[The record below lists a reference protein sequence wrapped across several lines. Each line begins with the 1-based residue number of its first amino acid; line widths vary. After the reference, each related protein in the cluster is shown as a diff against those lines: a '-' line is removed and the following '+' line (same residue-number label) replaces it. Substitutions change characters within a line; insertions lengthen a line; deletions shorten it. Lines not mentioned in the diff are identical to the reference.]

1 MFPSRGACVR
11 QSGPSGPSHVATS
24 LVLALV
30 LSQGLGAGCS
40 GSAGGRQDDGDQTPA
55 GMSPGGKQP
64 GGKTPGGNAGG
75 GSGNGGVTD
84 PGPTEPGVSAG
95 VAPLRR
101 LTADQYRN
109 SVRDLLGLKDTVPTT
124 ALPADETLNDRFA
137 TNIVRPLQDS
147 DLGRYADAA
156 AGLAQKAAAN
166 LQGVVP
172 CDPARGDA
180 ACAMAFIDA
189 FGRRAYRRPLTGV
202 EAGRLKALYDAGE
215 SFTDGVRLVIEGI
228 LQSPNFLYLIE
239 PFPANAT
246 GKVVALDGWSVA
258 ARLSYLF
265 WNSTPDDALLT
276 AAGAG
281 QLAAPE
287 GIATQA
293 ARLMASEHFTETA
306 AAFHTAWLGLT
317 ELTGADK
324 DAQRFPLW
332 NDQLKATMALEAPH
346 FVAYVL
352 REGDGRLD
360 TLLGAHF
367 SFLSG
372 SLYDV
377 YGVAKP
383 AAAMAATWQRV
394 DLKPGERAGLL
405 TQPGLLAGLAKADRT
420 SYVRRGKMVREALF
434 CADIPP
440 PPPGVNDSDEMIP
453 VTATAR
459 ERAAQHRKSPDCAS
473 CHEQFDPIGFAFENY
488 DAIGRYRTV
497 DEAGKGIDATATISD
512 TAKLDGPIKNVLDL
526 IQKLGSDSEVRACVA
541 RQWMRFALGR
551 NETEEDEPSIKGA
564 VAAFGANDGKVAD
577 LLIALARSD
586 SFRHQKVR

>member
-1 MFPSRGACVR
+1 MFPSRSACVR
-11 QSGPSGPSHVATS
+11 QSGQSHVATS
-24 LVLALV
+24 LVLAVTLA
-30 LSQGLGAGCS
+30 QGLGGAACS
-40 GSAGGRQDDGDQTPA
+40 GSIDGRGDHDPA
-55 GMSPGGKQP
+55 PVGMSPGGKQP
-64 GGKTPGGNAGG
+64 GGKTSGGG
-75 GSGNGGVTD
+75 GSTGTDMPDPMVVT
-84 PGPTEPGVSAG
+84 TPGVSAG

-109 SVRDLLGLKDTVPTT
+109 SVRDLLGLKETVPAT

-156 AGLAQKAAAN
+156 AALAPKAVTN
-166 LQGVVP
+166 LQALVP

-180 ACAMAFIDA
+180 ACAAAFIQS
-189 FGRRAYRRPLTGV
+189 FGRRAYRRPLTSV
-202 EAGRLKALYDAGE
+202 EADRLHTLYDAGDG
-215 SFTDGVRLVIEGI
+215 FADGVRLVIEGV
-228 LQSPNFLYLIE
+228 LQSPNFLYLVE
-239 PFPANAT
+239 PVPANAS
-246 GKVVALDGWSVA
+246 GKIIALDGWSLA
-258 ARLSYLF
+258 TRLSYFF
-265 WNSTPDDALLT
+265 WNSTPDQALLD

-281 QLAAPE
+281 KLAAPE
-287 GIATQA
+287 GISAEAT
-293 ARLMASEHFTETA
+293 RLMASEHFAETA
-306 AAFHTAWLGLT
+306 SAFHTAWLGLT
-317 ELTGADK
+317 ELAGADK

-332 NDQLKATMALEAPH
+332 NDELKATMALEAPR

-377 YGVAKP
+377 YGVPKP
-383 AAAMAATWQRV
+383 TGAMADTWQRT
-394 DLKPGERAGLL
+394 DLKPAERAGLL

-434 CADIPP
+434 CTDIPP
-440 PPPGVNDSDEMIP
+440 PPPGVSDTDETLP

-488 DAIGRYRTV
+488 DAIGRYRTM
-497 DEAGKGIDATATISD
+497 DEAGKPIDATADISGTD
-512 TAKLDGPIKNVLDL
+512 KLDGPIKNVLDL
-526 IQKLGSDSEVRACVA
+526 VQKLGGDSEVRTCVA
-541 RQWMRFALGR
+541 RQWLRFALGR
-551 NETEEDEPSIKGA
+551 NEAPEDEPSLAGA
-564 VAAFGANDGKVAD
+564 VAAFGASNGKIGD
-577 LLIALARSD
+577 LLLALAKSD
-586 SFRHQKVR
+586 SFRNQKVR